1 MEMVGGES
9 LVLRCDGVWAP
20 WLIDASQIGRL
31 TGGKPPL
38 EPAMTS
44 TSFQHVVVDSN
55 VADLKYFGR
64 RWAKTPT
71 FRLLRPQK
79 GKLAHYISEQQ

>member
-1 MEMVGGES
+1 MEMDGGES

-20 WLIDASQIGRL
+20 WLIDAKSAQIGA
-31 TGGKPPL
+31 GGKLPL
-38 EPAMTS
+38 EPPMTS

-79 GKLAHYISEQQ
+79 GKLAPYISEQQ

>member
-1 MEMVGGES
+1 MV
-9 LVLRCDGVWAP
+9 VKVWCFGVMG
-20 WLIDASQIGRL
+20 SGRL
-31 TGGKPPL
+31 GSSTRLKLVQLAGGKPPL